1 MIVKVCGMRDA
12 DNIRAVEQNGADWMG
27 FIFYERSPRYVAS
40 PPAYLP
46 ERCKRIGVFVN
57 VPIFTIQ
64 SHISTYHLDMIQ
76 LHGNE
81 SPEYCRRIRQ
91 LGLPVIKSLSIP
103 PTEHFIRW
111 KAYQDSADYLLFD
124 TACTGYGGSG
134 RRFDWSLLAQYKGE
148 IPFLLSGGI
157 SLSHLS
163 EIQQFNHPRWIGV
176 DLNSGF
182 ESAPGIKDD
191 SLLHSFIHK
200 LKNHL

>member
-46 ERCKRIGVFVN
+46 ERCKRTGVFVN
-57 VPIFTIQ
+57 APIFTIQ

-124 TACTGYGGSG
+124 TACTSYGGSG
-134 RRFDWSLLAQYKGE
+134 KRFDWSLLAQYKGE

-157 SLSHLS
+157 SSSHLA
-163 EIQQFNHPRWIGV
+163 EIRQFNHPRWIGV

-182 ESAPGIKDD
+182 ESAPGIKDA